1 MTPEKILKLYI
12 AKGAYW
18 CITAVLFGIKKFVMT
33 AWHQQVRLK
42 KYLVAN
48 FSKDLYGIMFLQQK
62 WMNLEEYGT
71 LQTLSEPKSI

>member
-1 MTPEKILKLYI
+1 
-12 AKGAYW
+12 
-18 CITAVLFGIKKFVMT
+18 MT

-48 FSKDLYGIMFLQQK
+48 FSKDLYEIIFLQQK